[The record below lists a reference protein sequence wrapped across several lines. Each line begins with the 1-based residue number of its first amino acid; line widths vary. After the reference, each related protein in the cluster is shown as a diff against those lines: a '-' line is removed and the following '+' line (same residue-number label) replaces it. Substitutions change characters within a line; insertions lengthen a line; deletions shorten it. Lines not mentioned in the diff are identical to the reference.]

1 MKRWRGT
8 AFQALTPKPTIPGI
22 CRWLVTRDRS
32 CAPDSGVSSNVIAR
46 DSLRASE
53 SALRHAIPRLESIRA
68 DQQHPEVR
76 LQTQGNTAKLVTM
89 GCLLLITVA
98 LVAGLAAASPVDAQ
112 DAAEIAARAD
122 ARGAPV
128 NLSASITL
136 TITSPNGDQRVIR
149 ADSYQK
155 QRGAERQDRLFVFTF
170 PPNVRDTALLVHSNT
185 EQGEDSMWMYLPAMD
200 RIKRVDLGSSGGGYF
215 LGSDFTFR
223 DLVSRAQSEYVRA
236 LLPAD
241 GDAHFV
247 VEVRGRTPELQR
259 TFGYSREEHF
269 IRKDNFTRERIVFYD
284 LAGDLLKE
292 LIVQEEHAADGY
304 AFPSRV
310 RMLNHQTGHESEI
323 LFEDI
328 SFSAEIPDRYFT
340 QRYLRRR

>member
-1 MKRWRGT
+1 M
-8 AFQALTPKPTIPGI
+8 
-22 CRWLVTRDRS
+22 
-32 CAPDSGVSSNVIAR
+32 
-46 DSLRASE
+46 
-53 SALRHAIPRLESIRA
+53 
-68 DQQHPEVR
+68 
-76 LQTQGNTAKLVTM
+76 
-89 GCLLLITVA
+89 LLIAFA
-98 LVAGLAAASPVDAQ
+98 LVAGLAAASPVAAQ
-112 DAAEIAARAD
+112 DVAEIAARAD
-122 ARGAPV
+122 ARGAPD
-128 NLSASITL
+128 NISATITL

-155 QRGAERQDRLFVFTF
+155 QRGAERQDRLFVFTY

-223 DLVSRAQSEYVRA
+223 DLVSRDETEYVRA
-236 LLPAD
+236 LLPTD
-241 GDAHFV
+241 DATHFV
-247 VEVRGRTPELQR
+247 MDVRGRTPELRR

-269 IRKDNFTRERIVFYD
+269 IRKDNFARERVVFYD

-292 LIVQEEHAADGY
+292 LIVQEEHEADGY

-310 RMLNHQTGHESEI
+310 RMLNHQTGHVSEI
-323 LFEDI
+323 VFEEL

>member
-1 MKRWRGT
+1 
-8 AFQALTPKPTIPGI
+8 
-22 CRWLVTRDRS
+22 
-32 CAPDSGVSSNVIAR
+32 
-46 DSLRASE
+46 
-53 SALRHAIPRLESIRA
+53 
-68 DQQHPEVR
+68 
-76 LQTQGNTAKLVTM
+76 M

-310 RMLNHQTGHESEI
+310 RMLNHQTGHVSEI

-328 SFSAEIPDRYFT
+328 SLLGRDPGPVLHPALPAAQVGCGEFHGGRTIALLAWHWPRGPVALAQEIEVNGFVIRRISRT
-340 QRYLRRR
+340 LRRRRRQSSCTGARSTY